1 LYLFCH
7 SKMIIGAVE
16 KNYEGGM
23 FSKLRNESDGA
34 SASAIRRKTFEQI
47 EMERMAE
54 TIEELKATLEN
65 QEQRI
70 MSVIREELRS
80 FHSKFETWQ
89 DIKRLQGDLERRE
102 RDISAREEAL
112 KQIRVDENQ

>member
-1 LYLFCH
+1 
-7 SKMIIGAVE
+7 MIIGTVE

-23 FSKLRNESDGA
+23 FSKLRNESE
-34 SASAIRRKTFEQI
+34 STVTSSPIRRKTFEQI

-54 TIEELKATLEN
+54 TIEDLKATLET

-70 MSVIREELRS
+70 MTVIREELRS

-89 DIKRLQGDLERRE
+89 DIKRLQEDLERRE
-102 RDISAREEAL
+102 REVSIREQAL
-112 KQIRVDENQ
+112 KQPKEVNDI